1 MSSLT
6 INTNIDAINAY
17 NNLNSTDTAMSKA
30 VSELSSG
37 LQVQTAADNA
47 SGYVISQY
55 LTEESNGLGQAIT
68 NGQDAVAVLQT
79 ASGAMNQITSILQRM
94 NELATQAANGGATF
108 SSAQS
113 ADNQE
118 FQDLAS
124 QITQIAKSTQFGS
137 TQLLDGS
144 YTGTFQV
151 GAYNSANDQVGVSI
165 QNLAAA
171 SLGISGTTSIS
182 STASAQAAMSVVQ
195 SAVAYVATVE
205 GNVGAVQN
213 QIQALVANITVGQQN
228 LQAANSQIVDVN
240 MAKEMTSYSADQIL
254 MQAGTAM
261 LAQAQQNPS
270 LVLKLLQ

>member
-1 MSSLT
+1 MSSLV

-17 NNLNSTDTAMSKA
+17 NNLNSTDQAMSKMA
-30 VSELSSG
+30 GELSSG

-55 LTEESNGLGQAIT
+55 LTQQSNGLGQAIT
-68 NGQDAVAVLQT
+68 NGQDAVSVLQT
-79 ASGAMNQITSILQRM
+79 ASGAMNQIEAILQSM
-94 NELATQAANGGATF
+94 NTLATQAANGGASF
-108 SSAQS
+108 SSAQG

-118 FQDLAS
+118 FQALAA
-124 QITQIAKSTQFGS
+124 QITQIATSTQFGS
-137 TQLLDGS
+137 TQLLNGT
-144 YTGTFQV
+144 YNGTFQL
-151 GAYNSANDQVGVSI
+151 GAFNGSADQVNVTIANLSASSIGLTSGV
-165 QNLAAA
+165 
-171 SLGISGTTSIS
+171 GIS
-182 STASAQAAMSVVQ
+182 STASAQAAMALVQ
-195 SAVAYVATVE
+195 NAISYVATVE
-205 GNVGAVQN
+205 GAVGASQN

-240 MAKEMTSYSADQIL
+240 MAEAMTSYSADQIL

>member
-17 NNLNSTDTAMSKA
+17 NNLNTTDQSLSTA
-30 VSELSSG
+30 VGRLSSG

-55 LTEESNGLGQAIT
+55 LTEESNGLGQAVT

-108 SSAQS
+108 NSAQT
-113 ADNQE
+113 ADNTE
-118 FQDLAS
+118 FQDLAK
-124 QITQIAKSTQFGS
+124 QITQIADSTQFGN
-137 TQLLDGS
+137 TQLLDGT
-144 YTGTFQV
+144 YTGTFQL
-151 GAYNSANDQVGVSI
+151 GAYNSTNDQVAVSI
-165 QNLAAA
+165 SKLDATT
-171 SLGISGTTSIS
+171 LGVTGTVGVD
-182 STASAQAAMSVVQ
+182 STASAQAAMSIVQ
-195 SAVAYVATVE
+195 NAIAYVATVE
-205 GNVGAVQN
+205 GTVGASQN

-240 MAKEMTSYSADQIL
+240 MAQEMTSYSADQIL

-261 LAQAQQNPS
+261 LAQAQQNPG